1 MGRPSH
7 SRALAVWMNGK
18 RVGTWTLPTRGPQVL
33 HYADS
38 WLHSDKF
45 RPLSLS
51 LPGGLGNTA
60 LQGAAVESWFE
71 NLLPDSG
78 DIRRRVQR
86 RFQAASTS
94 AFDLLAAV
102 GRDCA
107 GAVQLLPVDD
117 VPSGLDRIEA
127 TQLSEQDI
135 GRLLRGVVAP
145 SLPGSSG
152 QAAEELR
159 LSVAGSQEKTALL
172 RHDGHWCRPLRGTP
186 TTHLFKLPMGAVGN
200 GQIDFSSS
208 VENEWL
214 CGRLLRGYGLQVAAS
229 EIASFEGQRCLIV
242 ERFDRR
248 RHPTGSYWLRLP
260 TEDFCQAT
268 ATPPEQKY
276 ENQGGPGMVAI
287 SELLAQSSAVE
298 DRRTFY
304 SAQVLYWMLRAIDG
318 HAKNFSLFLN
328 PGGRYQL
335 TPLYD
340 VLSAWPVIGSGAG
353 QWPQQEIRMAMA
365 WQGTKGSTY
374 KPLKIQRRHLIS
386 TARRL
391 GLGAVAESSVDGLV
405 EKTPAVIEAVK
416 AELPS
421 AFPEAL
427 AEAVFQGLQSS
438 ADQIASQKQ

>member
-51 LPGGLGNTA
+51 LPGGLGNTT

-152 QAAEELR
+152 PAAEGLR
-159 LSVAGSQEKTALL
+159 PAGCWQEPGA
-172 RHDGHWCRPLRGTP
+172 GC
-186 TTHLFKLPMGAVGN
+186 AVGRGGN
-200 GQIDFSSS
+200 DPSTWMKNKSTSATVTISA
-208 VENEWL
+208 
-214 CGRLLRGYGLQVAAS
+214 GRL
-229 EIASFEGQRCLIV
+229 
-242 ERFDRR
+242 
-248 RHPTGSYWLRLP
+248 T
-260 TEDFCQAT
+260 
-268 ATPPEQKY
+268 
-276 ENQGGPGMVAI
+276 
-287 SELLAQSSAVE
+287 
-298 DRRTFY
+298 
-304 SAQVLYWMLRAIDG
+304 
-318 HAKNFSLFLN
+318 
-328 PGGRYQL
+328 
-335 TPLYD
+335 
-340 VLSAWPVIGSGAG
+340 
-353 QWPQQEIRMAMA
+353 
-365 WQGTKGSTY
+365 
-374 KPLKIQRRHLIS
+374 
-386 TARRL
+386 
-391 GLGAVAESSVDGLV
+391 
-405 EKTPAVIEAVK
+405 
-416 AELPS
+416 
-421 AFPEAL
+421 
-427 AEAVFQGLQSS
+427 
-438 ADQIASQKQ
+438 